1 MTISEYIFEMIKIRG
16 LSQKDFSDKTGISQ
30 STISDWKRKKTNPSA
45 DKILIICDVL
55 GVTPYELLQC
65 REKKGKGDVPAYI
78 ICEEGTDAYDIMST
92 YNRLKKSDKDKL
104 MGYLEAL
111 RDR

>member
-1 MTISEYIFEMIKIRG
+1 M
-16 LSQKDFSDKTGISQ
+16 
-30 STISDWKRKKTNPSA
+30 
-45 DKILIICDVL
+45 L

-111 RDR
+111 KDR

>member
-1 MTISEYIFEMIKIRG
+1 MTISEFIFEMIKIKG

-65 REKKGKGDVPAYI
+65 KEKKGKGDTPAYI
-78 ICEEGTDAYDIMST
+78 VCEEGTDAYDIMST

-111 RDR
+111 KDR